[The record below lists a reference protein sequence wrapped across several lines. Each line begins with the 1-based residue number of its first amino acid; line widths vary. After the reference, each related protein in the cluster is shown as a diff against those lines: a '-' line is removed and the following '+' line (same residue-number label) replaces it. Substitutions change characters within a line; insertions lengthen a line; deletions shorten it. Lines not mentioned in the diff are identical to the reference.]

1 MSPRNLAMTTRRAPC
16 SMCSGRL
23 ALVSFLV
30 MVAVCLPA
38 EVRARSR
45 PLFEPT
51 DLELEETGVVEMD
64 FQLGAVRSQGPWRV
78 VLPDFEF
85 DFGVLPNLELDL
97 DGAYAIEGPTTGPF
111 SFDHAAPDSLWP
123 SIKWGLYDNHD
134 PGSDRAWALGV
145 QAGPKFPIASGS
157 RGVGVESLLLIGRYI
172 RRLHTVLNL
181 GGFVDP
187 ATAAGAPR
195 PVGIEV
201 GLDVDLDLDDVNRFS
216 FTGEISG
223 VRFVSS
229 DPNQLLATAGLAWSV
244 THSLELSL
252 VGMYGFLD
260 GNDRYGLLLGVSPKV
275 RLFRP

>member
-1 MSPRNLAMTTRRAPC
+1 
-16 SMCSGRL
+16 MCSGRL

-64 FQLGAVRSQGPWRV
+64 FQLGAVRSQGPWRA

-97 DGAYAIEGPTTGPF
+97 DGSYAIEGPTTGPF

-145 QAGPKFPIASGS
+145 QAGPKLPIASGS
-157 RGVGVESLLLIGRYI
+157 RGVGAESLLLIGRYI

-187 ATAAGAPR
+187 ATAAGAAR

-244 THSLELSL
+244 THSLEVSL
-252 VGMYGFLD
+252 VGMYGFLE